1 MILTRTPFRIS
12 FFGGGTDYPEWY
24 GKHSGAVLAA
34 AINKYCYISCRRLPP
49 FFEHKHRIVYSKIE
63 NVNHYSE
70 IAHPAVRSILGRQS
84 VEYGLEIHHDG
95 DLPARSGLGS
105 SSSFVVGL
113 IHALDALQRRALT
126 KKELA
131 MDAINV
137 EQKVMGE
144 NVGSQDQVSAAYG
157 GFNKIRFNMDESISV
172 DPVILSV
179 EKLHLLESS
188 VMLFYTGISRFA
200 SEVAKEKIDNLN
212 DRELELKRLFEM
224 VDEGIKIL
232 IDSASPIENFGR
244 LLDEGWQCKKALSS
258 QVTSP
263 LIDQAYDA
271 ALGAGAYG
279 GKILGAGGGGFLMFI
294 VPQNAQAKVRE
305 ALKNMVCVPIKFD
318 YSGSQVVVFEPD
330 GF

>member
-1 MILTRTPFRIS
+1 
-12 FFGGGTDYPEWY
+12 
-24 GKHSGAVLAA
+24 
-34 AINKYCYISCRRLPP
+34 
-49 FFEHKHRIVYSKIE
+49 
-63 NVNHYSE
+63 VNHYSE

-84 VEYGLEIHHDG
+84 IEYGLEIHHDG

-113 IHALDALQRRALT
+113 IHALGALQRRALT

-144 NVGSQDQVSAAYG
+144 SVGSQDQVSAAYG

-244 LLDEGWQCKKALSS
+244 LLDEGWQYKKALSS

-271 ALGAGAYG
+271 ALGAGAHG